1 MDWTPDRTG
10 LSERDLARV
19 FKYASGRTT
28 IIKTTR
34 EEKKLYE
41 YTFTDMDWERD
52 LQKIVPSP
60 SESNPGLVIMYC
72 HIVHYLEPFRES
84 TLMKQLA

>member
-28 IIKTTR
+28 IIKITGK
-34 EEKKLYE
+34 EMKLDE
-41 YTFTDMDWERD
+41 YTFTDMDWDRD
-52 LQKIVPSP
+52 LQKIVPSS

-72 HIVHYLEPFRES
+72 HIFHYLEPFGES
-84 TLMKQLA
+84 TLMKQL